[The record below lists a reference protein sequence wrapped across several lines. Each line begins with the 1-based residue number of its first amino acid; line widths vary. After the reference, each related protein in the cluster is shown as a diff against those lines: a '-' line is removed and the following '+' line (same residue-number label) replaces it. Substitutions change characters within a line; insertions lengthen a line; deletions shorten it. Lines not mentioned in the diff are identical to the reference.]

1 VNVLGFR
8 AAIAGFV
15 GRPLF
20 GDSIVSVFEATNSL
34 WRERML
40 SVLRFVAALLF
51 LEHGTQ
57 KMFNVPMSAHPMAY
71 HFASLIGLAGVLE
84 SCGGLALLL
93 GLFTRPVAF
102 LLSGEM
108 AVAYFKVHILRNFYP
123 VNNGGDNVVLF
134 CFLFLYLVFA
144 GPGVWSI
151 DAAIA
156 ASRRRGAP
164 ARDGRPAPAPAHR
177 QPG

>member
-1 VNVLGFR
+1 
-8 AAIAGFV
+8 
-15 GRPLF
+15 
-20 GDSIVSVFEATNSL
+20 VSLFEATNSL

-40 SVLRFVAALLF
+40 SVLRVVVALLF

-57 KMFNVPMSAHPMAY
+57 KVFNLPMSAHPMSY
-71 HFASLIGLAGVLE
+71 HLVSLLGVAGVLE
-84 SCGGLALLL
+84 SCGGLALLV

-108 AVAYFKVHILRNFYP
+108 AVAYFKVHILRNFFP

-134 CFLFLYLVFA
+134 CFVFLFLVFA

-151 DAAIA
+151 DAVIA
-156 ASRRRGAP
+156 ASRRRAAP
-164 ARDGRPAPAPAHR
+164 ARTPASDARTARAPA
-177 QPG
+177 QPQRG